1 MDRKLLDLLCCPTT
15 RQPLAVLETRGLEAL
30 NRAIAAG
37 QVKRADDAPQ
47 AEALREALVTHDR
60 KTVYR
65 VEDGIPRRGVRAGQ
79 REAADAPGHDPRRG
93 DAGDAPPAAD
103 KLPQGGVLGQRVGRL
118 RQLLM
123 QREIFLLQGVQPGH
137 VVPADNAV
145 YPSQRGGPECRQL
158 RQGQQ
163 KRGQHQWH
171 GPAPTPPAAA

>member
-1 MDRKLLDLLCCPTT
+1 MQVSPSVRVTT
-15 RQPLAVLETRGLEAL
+15 PA
-30 NRAIAAG
+30 
-37 QVKRADDAPQ
+37 
-47 AEALREALVTHDR
+47 
-60 KTVYR
+60 Y
-65 VEDGIPRRGVRAGQ
+65 
-79 REAADAPGHDPRRG
+79 PRRG

-145 YPSQRGGPECRQL
+145 YPSQSGGPERRQL

-163 KRGQHQWH
+163 KRGQHQRH
-171 GPAPTPPAAA
+171 GPSPTPPAAV

>member
-1 MDRKLLDLLCCPTT
+1 MQVSPSVRVTIPAYRPPASRTAFPGAVSGQASVKPPT
-15 RQPLAVLETRGLEAL
+15 P
-30 NRAIAAG
+30 
-37 QVKRADDAPQ
+37 RAD
-47 AEALREALVTHDR
+47 
-60 KTVYR
+60 
-65 VEDGIPRRGVRAGQ
+65 
-79 REAADAPGHDPRRG
+79 DPRRG
-93 DAGDAPPAAD
+93 DASDAPPAAD

>member
-1 MDRKLLDLLCCPTT
+1 MQVSPSVRVTT
-15 RQPLAVLETRGLEAL
+15 PAYRPPASRTAFPGAVS
-30 NRAIAAG
+30 G
-37 QVKRADDAPQ
+37 QA
-47 AEALREALVTHDR
+47 
-60 KTVYR
+60 
-65 VEDGIPRRGVRAGQ
+65 Q
-79 REAADAPGHDPRRG
+79 RETADAPGHDPRRG
-93 DAGDAPPAAD
+93 DACDAPPAAD

-163 KRGQHQWH
+163 KRGQHQRH
-171 GPAPTPPAAA
+171 GPAPTPPAAARKIQLHKHHPKAEYALRDGVRLWYNTERIQRM

>member
-1 MDRKLLDLLCCPTT
+1 M
-15 RQPLAVLETRGLEAL
+15 
-30 NRAIAAG
+30 
-37 QVKRADDAPQ
+37 QVSPSVR
-47 AEALREALVTHDR
+47 VTIPR
-60 KTVYR
+60 VPPAR
-65 VEDGIPRRGVRAGQ
+65 VEDGIPLRGVRAGQ
-79 REAADAPGHDPRRG
+79 RETADAPGHDPRRG

-145 YPSQRGGPECRQL
+145 YPSQSGGPERRQL

-163 KRGQHQWH
+163 KRGQHQRH
-171 GPAPTPPAAA
+171 GPSPTPPAAV